1 MGQDDLNLGQAPGR
15 LDAGIRTPRQE
26 FEVGHIQNLAKKLL
40 SCDQL
45 RVYGFLRVFAG
56 GFVRAVRAGSV
67 SGATLRRLK
76 TGELLRWRE
85 GEWQMAQVC
94 NAKLQGH

>member
-45 RVYGFLRVFAG
+45 RVFAG

-76 TGELLRWRE
+76 TGELLR
-85 GEWQMAQVC
+85 
-94 NAKLQGH
+94 